1 MIALDTN
8 ILTEL
13 LLGNP
18 SFKSRLLQVPFRDQ
32 AIPIIVVEELIRGR
46 LNVIRQAESGKAK
59 VRIEYAYQ
67 LFQDTIEDLRHI
79 QILSYTSKAESQ
91 FRQWRQQGIRVSTH
105 DLRIAAICI
114 VYGAKLISK
123 NRRDF
128 EMIPGFQIEY
138 WG

>member
-18 SFKSRLLQVPFRDQ
+18 LFKSRLLQVPSQDQ
-32 AIPIIVVEELIRGR
+32 AIPVIVVEELIRGR

-59 VRIEYAYQ
+59 VHIDYAYQ

-79 QILSYTSKAESQ
+79 QILSYTSKAESL
-91 FRQWRQQGIRVSTH
+91 FRQWRHQGIRVSTH

-128 EMIPGFQIEY
+128 EKIPGLQIEY
-138 WG
+138 WD